1 MDRLFCSDDGLCIF
15 VRRRTNRHATGYQW
29 SLQLGGQV
37 TNTYGFVGTG
47 KQLEEFLFIDG
58 VNEKGLTIAEL
69 YFSNEAVYCE
79 YTAEKINL
87 APHELLHWVLGNVA
101 DIPDLYQKNQQDQ
114 SSTDRNGATRYH
126 SPIAFYCNGYYR
138 KMCCH

>member
-1 MDRLFCSDDGLCIF
+1 MVFTTR
-15 VRRRTNRHATGYQW
+15 
-29 SLQLGGQV
+29 GQV

-101 DIPDLYQKNQQDQ
+101 DIPDLYQK
-114 SSTDRNGATRYH
+114 SAGS
-126 SPIAFYCNGYYR
+126 I
-138 KMCCH
+138 

>member
-1 MDRLFCSDDGLCIF
+1 MCTSFTLTAHGQTFFARTMDFAFLLDGEPI
-15 VRRRTNRHATGYQW
+15 VMPRGYQW

-79 YTAEKINL
+79 YTA
-87 APHELLHWVLGNVA
+87 
-101 DIPDLYQKNQQDQ
+101 
-114 SSTDRNGATRYH
+114 
-126 SPIAFYCNGYYR
+126 R
-138 KMCCH
+138 K